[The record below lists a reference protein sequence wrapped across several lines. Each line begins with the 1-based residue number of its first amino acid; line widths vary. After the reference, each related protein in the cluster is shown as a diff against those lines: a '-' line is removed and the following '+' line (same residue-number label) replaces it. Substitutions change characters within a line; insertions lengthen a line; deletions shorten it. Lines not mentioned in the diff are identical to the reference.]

1 MRKKVFQ
8 KSLTSKRLDVLTR
21 GTAKLNKRI
30 GRNILPKIRD
40 FVLKEKH
47 IQRLLLLLTNLIQGT
62 YSKLLSLTPHKKVKQ
77 FEFGGHFKAFFSP
90 LNLFALLLLNIAVAV
105 LIWVGNLLWIDL
117 NYWNKDVTLAL
128 FGSRTGEAISLGM
141 GMTVFHYLLIGVA
154 IFSSSVLLIES
165 QKFRGLNPRGIVK
178 LGKMRELLSALT
190 TQIRRQKI
198 PQLSFRRTSKRRTL
212 VFVTVFALSCFT
224 FLNVFLLNSIIGQT
238 ATKAS
243 LQSYGSIRTIGVGI
257 YSNGYCVSSVS
268 VVDWGALTPGNS
280 NSRTFYIR
288 NEGSSDV
295 TLTLLT
301 RDWSPS
307 AAENYLSL
315 SWDYNGETLGQD
327 EIVAVTFTLS
337 VSQGISGI
345 ETFSFGIDIIG
356 AS

>member
-8 KSLTSKRLDVLTR
+8 KSLTSKRLNVLTR

-30 GRNILPKIRD
+30 GRTI
-40 FVLKEKH
+40 
-47 IQRLLLLLTNLIQGT
+47 IQKSRNF
-62 YSKLLSLTPHKKVKQ
+62 LST
-77 FEFGGHFKAFFSP
+77 
-90 LNLFALLLLNIAVAV
+90 
-105 LIWVGNLLWIDL
+105 
-117 NYWNKDVTLAL
+117 
-128 FGSRTGEAISLGM
+128 
-141 GMTVFHYLLIGVA
+141 
-154 IFSSSVLLIES
+154 
-165 QKFRGLNPRGIVK
+165 
-178 LGKMRELLSALT
+178 LT
-190 TQIRRQKI
+190 TRIRSRKL
-198 PQLSFRRTSKRRTL
+198 PELSFRRTSKRRTL

-257 YSNGYCVSSVS
+257 YSDGYCVSSVS

-280 NSRTFYIR
+280 ISRTFYIR

-307 AAENYLSL
+307 VAENYLSL
-315 SWDYNGETLGQD
+315 SWDYNGETLVED

-337 VSQGISGI
+337 VAQDISGI
-345 ETFSFGIDIIG
+345 ETFSFGIDVIG